1 MSLSKILVFLMA
13 PVLLGGGPVR
23 LLGERADGTTVSIP
37 REGASRTLI
46 GIAAGRKAGP
56 SSEEWLG
63 PVYLRFVA
71 KHGLFAAAIDADVFF
86 VPLFVGADKAAYEP
100 TLRKFRKGA
109 EPAIVDH
116 VVFCK
121 AEEGTL
127 AALGIVDR
135 DEPCFLV
142 LDAAGNVTYTVS
154 GPFSEEKLDALE
166 SALLE

>member
-1 MSLSKILVFLMA
+1 
-13 PVLLGGGPVR
+13 LL
-23 LLGERADGTTVSIP
+23 
-37 REGASRTLI
+37 

-56 SSEEWLG
+56 VCEEWYE

-71 KHGLFAAAIDADVFF
+71 KHGLFASAIEADVLF

-100 TLRKFRKGA
+100 TLRRFRKGA

-121 AEEGTL
+121 AEEGML
-127 AALGIVDR
+127 EELGITDR
-135 DEPCFLV
+135 DQPWFLV
-142 LDAAGNVTYTVS
+142 LDAAGKVVHRTS
-154 GPFSEEKLDALE
+154 GRFTDEKLDALE